1 VELLII
7 ILVLAIFHY
16 GRLKRIE
23 AKLETG
29 RGKKCQQSLCAPRSR
44 PINDCCPSRKHRTL
58 CNFADPEKRHP
69 RCTLMNAVS
78 RRPL

>member
-1 VELLII
+1 MELLII

-29 RGKKCQQSLCAPRSR
+29 REKNANSHYVRRVSARLTTAVLRASTARSATS
-44 PINDCCPSRKHRTL
+44 PT
-58 CNFADPEKRHP
+58 
-69 RCTLMNAVS
+69 
-78 RRPL
+78 RRSAILGARS